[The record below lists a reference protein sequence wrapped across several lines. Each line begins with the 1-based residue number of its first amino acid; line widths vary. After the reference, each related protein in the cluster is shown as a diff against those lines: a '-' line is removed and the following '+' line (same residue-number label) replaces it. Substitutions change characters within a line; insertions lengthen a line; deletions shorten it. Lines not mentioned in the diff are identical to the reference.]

1 MKEQN
6 TNTFYH
12 SAKRFEMIMAICIG
26 IGVCFT
32 RLATA
37 VSQISLV
44 LATLL
49 GIYLWWKNGKKLELN
64 TYAKQ
69 YVKIAYAFFF
79 ATLISIVDV
88 DDKLSVFHSFFD
100 TWVWRFMIFVLITAF
115 IKKKDYLLK
124 ILAGFFCV
132 FLVDCMM
139 ACYQFFILH
148 WERGRGFHGDY
159 LDLTAIICMV
169 LAMSVI
175 ILLDACFEK
184 SIKRF
189 AILGI
194 IGSIAGLFG
203 CFGRGAFLVS
213 ALVAPFYLYY
223 YLRSSKKVAAIIL
236 IILCLLGGTIWS
248 SPKYVAR
255 LSTTLN
261 TTTNRSNVDRIWTWK
276 SSFDM
281 YLDHPVN
288 GVGLNNWSWYYK
300 NAGYKYSEETQN
312 LPHAHS
318 NYMQLLAETG
328 TIGFLGFLSFC
339 IYSLLIPFKRWIRK
353 HNPCDLILFTAF
365 LASMILFGAFQPTYR
380 LSSVIRTMWFIL
392 ALMVQLHNI
401 YDSYTME
408 RINNDNT

>member
-1 MKEQN
+1 MKKQIN
-6 TNTFYH
+6 NTFYH
-12 SAKRFEMIMAICIG
+12 SDKRFEMIIAICIG

-37 VSQISLV
+37 ISQISLV
-44 LATLL
+44 LATIL

-64 TYAKQ
+64 THAKQ
-69 YVKIAYAFFF
+69 YIKIAYVFFF
-79 ATLISIVDV
+79 ATLISIIDV
-88 DDKLSVFHSFFD
+88 DNKLSVFHSFFD
-100 TWVWRFMIFVLITAF
+100 TWVWRFMVFILITAF
-115 IKKKDYLLK
+115 VKKKDYLLK

-132 FLVDCMM
+132 FFIDCMT
-139 ACYQFFILH
+139 ACYQFFILY
-148 WERGRGFHGDY
+148 WERGNGFHGDY

-169 LAMSVI
+169 LAMSAI
-175 ILLDACFEK
+175 ILLDSRFE
-184 SIKRF
+184 SNIKRF

-194 IGSIAGLFG
+194 ISSIAGLFG

-223 YLRSSKKVAAIIL
+223 YLRSSKKMAAIIL
-236 IILCLLGGTIWS
+236 IILCLLGGTILS
-248 SPKYVAR
+248 SPKYVVR

-276 SSFDM
+276 SSLNM
-281 YLDHPVN
+281 YLDHPIN

-339 IYSLLIPFKRWIRK
+339 MFSLFVPFRRWIRK
-353 HNPCDLILFTAF
+353 HNPCDLIFFTVF
-365 LASMILFGAFQPTYR
+365 LASMILFGVFQPTYR

-392 ALMVQLHNI
+392 ALMIQLHDI
-401 YDSYTME
+401 YGSYKIE
-408 RINNDNT
+408 